1 MNGVDDA
8 QVTVNWREA
17 PLRDPESAVLGSM
30 CACDRAK
37 HVDLVVTDPS
47 AWVYCRD
54 GVAGR

>member
-47 AWVYCRD
+47 AWVY
-54 GVAGR
+54 AGTGCSR